1 MYSMDIPAACIRS
14 KIYKAM
20 IRLKK
25 TGSIFLFISVVV
37 LFACKSKNSNTKSA
51 AEPGGAET
59 ATLAASTNVIGSY
72 AGNFGDNMITLLI
85 TKVTGDSL
93 EGRSIVGG
101 NDRPFKG
108 VMAAADGV
116 ITVIAKEPGGEVHDG
131 IFKFSFDNKTPGVL
145 TGTWDPYQPTN
156 ELGSKEYTLQSRA
169 FVYRTEV
176 GSYPQASQRLLKE
189 EDVYNFN
196 TEELEQMRNE
206 IFARHGYCFQ
216 KKYLRQL
223 FENKEWYIPN
233 TTEVKNMLT
242 DVERKNITLI
252 KRFEKY
258 AAEYGDEFG
267 R

>member
-1 MYSMDIPAACIRS
+1 MDIPAACIRS
-14 KIYKAM
+14 QNYKAM
-20 IRLKK
+20 IRLKR
-25 TGSIFLFISVVV
+25 TSSIFLFITVAL
-37 LFACKSKNSNTKSA
+37 LFACKSKNSNTKSTAEPDA
-51 AEPGGAET
+51 AEA
-59 ATLAASTNVIGSY
+59 ALLAARTNVIGSY
-72 AGNFGDNMITLLI
+72 AGNFGDNMITLLV

-93 EGRSIVGG
+93 EGRSVVGG

-108 VMAAADGV
+108 LMEAAGGV
-116 ITVIAKEPGGEVHDG
+116 VSVVAKEPGGEVHDG

-145 TGTWDPYQPTN
+145 KGTWDPYQPTN
-156 ELGSKEYTLQSRA
+156 ELGSKEYTLQRRD
-169 FVYRTEV
+169 FVYRSEV
-176 GSYPQASQRLLKE
+176 GNYPQASQRLLKE
-189 EDVYNFN
+189 EDVNNLN

-233 TTEVKNMLT
+233 TVEVKNMLT
-242 DVERKNITLI
+242 DTEIKNITLI
-252 KRFEKY
+252 KKFEKY

>member
-1 MYSMDIPAACIRS
+1 
-14 KIYKAM
+14 M
-20 IRLKK
+20 IRLKRIC
-25 TGSIFLFISVVV
+25 SIFLFITAAL
-37 LFACKSKNSNTKSA
+37 LFACKSKNINAKSA
-51 AEPGGAET
+51 AEPDGAE
-59 ATLAASTNVIGSY
+59 ASMLAASTNVIGSY

-93 EGRSIVGG
+93 EGRSVVGG

-108 VMAAADGV
+108 VMAAEDGV
-116 ITVIAKEPGGEVHDG
+116 ITVIAKEPGEEVHDG
-131 IFKFSFDNKTPGVL
+131 IFKFSFDNKAPGVL
-145 TGTWDPYQPTN
+145 KGTWDPYQPTN
-156 ELGSKEYTLQSRA
+156 ESGSKEYTLQRRT

-176 GSYPQASQRLLKE
+176 GSYPQGSQRLLKE
-189 EDVYNFN
+189 EDVNNFN

-206 IFARHGYCFQ
+206 IFARHGYCFK

-223 FENKEWYIPN
+223 FENKEWYIPI

-258 AAEYGDEFG
+258 AAEYSDEFG